1 MATLEVYDKFERRG
15 TPVTLTGDEFSIGR
29 LPGNDLVIDEDNTV
43 SKFHAVLRRQKHR
56 WTILDL
62 NASNGTW
69 LNGERIVQEMVLRDQ
84 SEITVGHT
92 RLVYLNSAEEL
103 GPTTEVIT
111 PPPAI
116 TATEHKVLV
125 ELCRPVL
132 SGSRF
137 TPPTPV
143 NEIAKRL
150 YVTRAAVA
158 NHVSALYR
166 KFDIDEGPQR
176 LVRLAEATLNS
187 GAVTLRDLRDDSEA
201 DEAGG

>member
-1 MATLEVYDKFERRG
+1 MATLEVFDKFDRRG
-15 TPVTLTGDEFSIGR
+15 MTVTLSGDEFSIGR
-29 LPGNDLVIDEDNTV
+29 APENDLAIEDDNTV

-62 NASNGTW
+62 DSRNGTK
-69 LNGERIVQEMVLRDQ
+69 LNGERVVQEMMLRDHINI
-84 SEITVGHT
+84 EIGHA
-92 RLVYLNSAEEL
+92 RLVYLNQAEEV
-103 GPTTEVIT
+103 GDTTEVIKPA
-111 PPPAI
+111 PPV

-143 NEIAKRL
+143 NDIAKRL

-158 NHVSALYR
+158 NHISALYR
-166 KFDIDEGPQR
+166 KFNIDEGPQR
-176 LVRLAEATLNS
+176 LVRLAEAALES
-187 GAVTLRDLRDDSEA
+187 GAVSLRDLRDDL
-201 DEAGG
+201 DEDTDGA